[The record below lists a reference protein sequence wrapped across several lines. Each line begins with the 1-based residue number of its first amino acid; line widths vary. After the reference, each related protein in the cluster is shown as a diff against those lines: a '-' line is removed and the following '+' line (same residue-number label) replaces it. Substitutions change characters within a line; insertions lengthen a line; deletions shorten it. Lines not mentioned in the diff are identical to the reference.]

1 MKRQGPL
8 FVIGQFILIVLLIV
22 SPSIRNVAPGMK
34 LLGFVIQI
42 AGLLLVIVGG
52 INLRKSLTANPEPR
66 KGGTFVVTGLYKW
79 VRHPMYLGLI
89 VFGIGITI
97 QRESILAE
105 IETLFLA
112 ILLHFKRLYEDQLLL
127 EKYPEAA
134 EYQQRVGAFI
144 PKTDGKKSK

>member
-1 MKRQGPL
+1 MKHQGPL
-8 FVIGQFILIVLLIV
+8 FVVGQFVLLVLLIV
-22 SPSIRNVAPGMK
+22 SPSIKNVAPGLK
-34 LLGFVIQI
+34 PLGFLLQI
-42 AGLLLVIVGG
+42 VGLLIVIIGG
-52 INLRKSLTANPEPR
+52 FNLRRALTAMPEPK
-66 KGGTFVVTGLYKW
+66 KGGALVATGLYKW

-97 QRESILAE
+97 QRESIMAE

-112 ILLHFKRLYEDQLLL
+112 ILLHFKRLYEDRLLL

>member
-8 FVIGQFILIVLLIV
+8 FVVGQFALLVLLII
-22 SPSIRNVAPGMK
+22 SPSIKNVAAGLAP
-34 LLGFVIQI
+34 LGFLLQI
-42 AGLLLVIVGG
+42 LGLLIVIVGG
-52 INLRKSLTANPEPR
+52 FNLRKSLTASPEP
-66 KGGTFVVTGLYKW
+66 KSGGKFVVTGLYKW

-97 QRESILAE
+97 QRESIMAE

-112 ILLHFKRLYEDQLLL
+112 ILLHFKRLYEDRLLL

-134 EYQQRVGAFI
+134 EYQQRVGAFF
-144 PKTDGKKSK
+144 PKSDGNKSK